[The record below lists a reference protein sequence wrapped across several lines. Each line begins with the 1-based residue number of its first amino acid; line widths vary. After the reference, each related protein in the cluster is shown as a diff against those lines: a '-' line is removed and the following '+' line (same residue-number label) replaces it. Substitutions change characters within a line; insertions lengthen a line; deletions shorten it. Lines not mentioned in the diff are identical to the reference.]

1 MPVRLPS
8 IRALSAFEAAA
19 RLLSFTQAAAELS
32 LTQGAVSRRI
42 HELESGLG
50 ERLFHREGKSL
61 RLTASGRAYLPF
73 ARDALER
80 LRAGHEA
87 LSRKHR
93 PRILTV
99 SVSPNFAAR
108 WLVPRLG
115 RFLESHPD
123 VDLRIGA
130 ALRHVDFASDDV
142 DLAVRHGVGD
152 WPGLH
157 VSKLCE
163 ESVFP
168 VCSPGLM
175 RAGSVLREPRDLRRH
190 VLLHDRDRF
199 GWAQWLAAAGV
210 QGIEPGHGPVFS
222 QKSLAL
228 DAAAATQGVALARTA
243 LAALDLLAGRLLRPL
258 AESVPAPYA
267 YWVVCPRPSARQPLV
282 AGFRRWLLA
291 QAAEDARALATLQ
304 GSAVITPVS
313 PAGGVVAG

>member
-1 MPVRLPS
+1 MVMPMRLPS
-8 IRALSAFEAAA
+8 IGALRAFEAAA

-61 RLTASGRAYLPF
+61 RLSEAGRAYLPF

-87 LSRKHR
+87 LARKHR

-115 RFLESHPD
+115 RFLDAHPE
-123 VDLRIGA
+123 VDLRVGA
-130 ALRHVDFASDDV
+130 AQRHVDFASDDV
-142 DLAVRHGVGD
+142 DLAVRHGVGE

-157 VSKLCE
+157 VMRLCE

-168 VCSPGLM
+168 ACSPGLL
-175 RAGSVLREPRDLRRH
+175 RGGPALREPHDLRRH

-199 GWAQWLAAAGV
+199 GWAQWLDAAGV
-210 QGIEPGHGPVFS
+210 HGVSPGHGPVFS
-222 QKSLAL
+222 HKSLAL
-228 DAAAATQGVALARTA
+228 DAAAAGQGVALARTA
-243 LAALDLLAGRLLRPL
+243 LAALDLIAGRLLCPL
-258 AESVPAPYA
+258 PERVPAPYA

-291 QAAEDARALATLQ
+291 QAGEDARALAQ
-304 GSAVITPVS
+304 MRASGSPA
-313 PAGGVVAG
+313 PAGGAAAG